1 MKLTAYL
8 TKTAITW
15 GEIQIGNVL
24 DDYMITEVEHNDEA
38 GAETRVY
45 FLRGGGWSDWRPS
58 TTPVS
63 VYR

>member
-8 TKTAITW
+8 TKTATTW

-24 DDYMITEVEHNDEA
+24 DGYMITEVEHNKT
-38 GAETRVY
+38 GTKTRVY
-45 FLRGGGWSDWRPS
+45 FLGGGGWSAWRKA
-58 TTPVS
+58 TRPVS